1 MELPWRRQQEPCG
14 GPRAGE
20 RLAGSPAPGLTRRLP
35 QLCAWYRP
43 GTQVVTLP
51 PASARVVPWHPHST
65 LLCSILIPGT
75 PSSVGSPFLL
85 VSLLGSLCPVST
97 LSSCAVRA
105 AWPHTVQ
112 PPPGCSS
119 YCQATVGQRLSLDQG
134 LGSTGESSQSAVS
147 PPSGVQPRETTE
159 LVFCLAAALSGT
171 GRCHR
176 FASRSYTLNGFS
188 FVQLER
194 RFQKM

>member
-20 RLAGSPAPGLTRRLP
+20 RLAGSTAPGLTRRLP

-97 LSSCAVRA
+97 LSSCPVRA

-112 PPPGCSS
+112 PPLGCSS

-134 LGSTGESSQSAVS
+134 LGSRGKFPECCQPTEWSS
-147 PPSGVQPRETTE
+147 
-159 LVFCLAAALSGT
+159 
-171 GRCHR
+171 
-176 FASRSYTLNGFS
+176 ASRNHRAGVLPCCCAVRNGALPQVRVPIIYF
-188 FVQLER
+188 
-194 RFQKM
+194 K